1 MKILLLLLIY
11 IFTVTVS
18 PLKLDPSKKRV
29 LLIGV
34 DSMFRYSLNKSD
46 HTIFDYM
53 MKEGSFSFLGRT
65 TIQSIS
71 GPGWSTILCGM
82 DSEDT
87 GITDNDWYAPWMFGG
102 KVHQITPVTGANEPF
117 PCIFSELKKN
127 NKNLKIKISYDW
139 EFFIN
144 FGNLS
149 FPGSLDK
156 EDYCD
161 TIDGSL
167 HGYDKCDNEILRN
180 TLLNI
185 REDFDFIFTY
195 FGSVDECGH
204 EKGFDNEEYRQYV
217 GKINN
222 FIEIIFDEL
231 KYHGIFDSTY
241 IIITADHGVQPQT
254 KWHGEWNDINIHI
267 PWFIKGPNIK
277 KNYQIKSKIKNADTA
292 PTIMHIFGFEPS
304 NIWRSK
310 VVNEIFITEKE
321 RLMRRYKNKLK

>member
-1 MKILLLLLIY
+1 
-11 IFTVTVS
+11 
-18 PLKLDPSKKRV
+18 
-29 LLIGV
+29 
-34 DSMFRYSLNKSD
+34 
-46 HTIFDYM
+46 
-53 MKEGSFSFLGRT
+53 
-65 TIQSIS
+65 
-71 GPGWSTILCGM
+71 
-82 DSEDT
+82 
-87 GITDNDWYAPWMFGG
+87 
-102 KVHQITPVTGANEPF
+102 
-117 PCIFSELKKN
+117 LKKN